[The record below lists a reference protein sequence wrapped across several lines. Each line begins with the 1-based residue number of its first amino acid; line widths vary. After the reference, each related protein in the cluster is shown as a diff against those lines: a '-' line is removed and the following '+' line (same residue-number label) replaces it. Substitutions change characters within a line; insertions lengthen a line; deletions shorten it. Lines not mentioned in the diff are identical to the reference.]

1 MKGTLSRCSIAT
13 MNTLVTT
20 PGRSTLNSLETLR
33 IAAAVLVVLTHC
45 SGFRIPYLQ
54 PFLGGSLFLGAFG
67 VDIFFVI
74 SGVVMGYAAQRSPP
88 GLQAAGSFMLNRFL
102 RLFPLYALATFA
114 ATAWLFHNGHPLGMA
129 HILESLF
136 FLPTGSPKGYVDP
149 ALVMGWTLRFEMF
162 FYSLVA
168 VGIACDRKIAVPV
181 LAIAASIAAWYWGDF
196 YFGAPLVLE
205 FIAGYLLSMF
215 MQPLVHRV
223 RAGVGAIPFAVGL
236 VLSLALMLAASTGH
250 DFGETAQG
258 YPAAIPRLWIVYP
271 FAEIP
276 RIVAWG
282 IPAALIVYCCL
293 GLERDFR
300 WRAARFGKFTYSVYL
315 LQYFA
320 LLFADKLNTFSWMP
334 DWLAFVIGALL
345 LCAASSL
352 SFRYIELSGLAL
364 RRRIAPKVPAP
375 APLGAG

>member
-1 MKGTLSRCSIAT
+1 MKTLAT
-13 MNTLVTT
+13 A
-20 PGRSTLNSLETLR
+20 PGRSTLQSLETLR

-45 SGFRIPYLQ
+45 SGFHIPYLQ
-54 PFLGGSLFLGAFG
+54 PFLGGSVFLGALG

-74 SGVVMGYAAQRSPP
+74 SGVVMGYTALKSPP
-88 GLQAAGSFMLNRFL
+88 GIRAAGSFMLNRFL
-102 RLFPLYALATFA
+102 RLFPLYALATLA
-114 ATAWLFHNGHPLGMA
+114 ATAWLFYNDHPLGMA

-168 VGIACDRKIAVPV
+168 AGIACGRKIAVPV
-181 LAIAASIAAWYWGDF
+181 AAIAASVAAWYWGDF

-223 RAGVGAIPFAVGL
+223 RARVGAMPFAVGL
-236 VLSLALMLAASTGH
+236 ALSLALMLAASTGH

-258 YPAAIPRLWIVYP
+258 YPGAVPRLWIVYP

-276 RIVAWG
+276 RILAWG
-282 IPAALIVYCCL
+282 IPAGLLVYCCL
-293 GLERDFR
+293 GLEQDLR
-300 WRAARFGKFTYSVYL
+300 WRAARLGKYTYSVYL
-315 LQYFA
+315 LQYFV
-320 LLFADKLNTFSWMP
+320 LLFADKLNTISWMP
-334 DWLAFVIGALL
+334 DWAAFAIGALL
-345 LCAASSL
+345 LCAASAL

-364 RRRIAPKVPAP
+364 RRRIAPKAP
-375 APLGAG
+375 AAATLGVR

>member
-1 MKGTLSRCSIAT
+1 MKTP
-13 MNTLVTT
+13 VT
-20 PGRSTLNSLETLR
+20 PPARSALKSLETLR

-54 PFLGGSLFLGAFG
+54 PFLGGSMFLGAIG

-74 SGVVMGYAAQRSPP
+74 SGVVMGYTAMKSPP
-88 GLQAAGSFMLNRFL
+88 GMRAAGSFMLNRFL
-102 RLFPLYALATFA
+102 RLFPLYALATLA
-114 ATAWLFHNGHPLGMA
+114 ATAWLFYNDHPLGMA

-136 FLPTGSPKGYVDP
+136 FLPTASPKGYVDP

-168 VGIACDRKIAVPV
+168 AGIACGRKIAVPV
-181 LAIAASIAAWYWGDF
+181 TAIAASIAAWYWGNF
-196 YFGAPLVLE
+196 YYGAPLVLE
-205 FIAGYLLSMF
+205 FMAGYLLSMS

-223 RAGVGAIPFAVGL
+223 RASVGAAPFAVGL
-236 VLSLALMLAASTGH
+236 VLSVALMLAASTGH

-276 RIVAWG
+276 RIIAWG
-282 IPAALIVYCCL
+282 IPACLLVYCCL
-293 GLERDFR
+293 GLEQDLR
-300 WRAARFGKFTYSVYL
+300 WRAARLGKYTYSVYL
-315 LQYFA
+315 LQYFV

-334 DWLAFVIGALL
+334 DWLAFVIGVVL

-352 SFRYIELSGLAL
+352 SFRYIEMSGLAL
-364 RRRIAPKVPAP
+364 RRRIAPKAP
-375 APLGAG
+375 AAATLGAR